1 MANRSKSAVANGNCE
16 TFKSR
21 RGGMPKRVVIGFHF
35 VCPGEKGVT
44 PNGDGTVWTG
54 TWVVD
59 REAALITIAGP
70 LPAELHAHHR
80 PMLHDRQ
87 RHSLPN
93 RPFSLKSTASAR

>member
-70 LPAELHAHHR
+70 Y
-80 PMLHDRQ
+80 Q
-87 RHSLPN
+87 RNFTPTTGPCCTSSTPFLPN
-93 RPFSLKSTASAR
+93 RPFSL